1 MMRSIVVFSFAALVL
16 ASTYAQE
23 SDILPEDSFAVEGIP
38 DMHDEQGRNLD
49 FAQRASKLGD
59 SKCKELAKDLKEEVD
74 TGVKTDQKE
83 LDMLS
88 DHKCDN
94 EGVANVKAAE
104 AQLTKSIRQHNVA
117 TTEKTSALTA
127 KVSFASIN
135 FGSLK
140 VGDCNSQFFEQS
152 SYTSAHA
159 RVTKATTE
167 VTRLEGVVTEAKV
180 AVANAKAE
188 AAKQQHACRCRMKK
202 LQLEV
207 FEKLSKNNASRKE
220 AYGKANMLLCVLAK
234 KDTKDVSCTAHDLP
248 TLKMPQ
254 GVHND
259 KCVAYIAK
267 GITKDC
273 PHMCGESQVTL
284 QGSVAC
290 VGIRGKTEPL
300 AKCENAKLVKP
311 AVESKNCPPTNPCGA
326 WTITK
331 RDTKTD
337 CPKAKN
343 PCVLQPEKTLLGSV
357 RCVCSAGVCSD
368 KHCRS
373 AKPAIPKFE
382 CPRLGKGSAECK
394 EQERKIEVAQKA
406 VAEKAT
412 KTKEIAHKKAETK
425 KQEEAEK
432 AALKEKADKNEKKD
446 KHLKEVADKK
456 EKATK
461 VAEKAGKKKEK
472 DAKERNTKAEQ
483 ATKAAEKKDKVEK
496 AEKEKAVKL
505 KEGHTKAAEKK
516 IKEEKAAKE
525 RNTKAAEQATK
536 KNQAIVA
543 AQIAAKKA
551 VETSNELKVK
561 ACGVRE
567 WKTNSWYAW
576 TDCCQGCDGRSPAPG
591 GLRGA
596 CIHRQ
601 KYNWGKDRS
610 VCTCR
615 AQPKGVRDFQ
625 TNRYYFNT
633 DCCAGCKA
641 AQSTCIRRHPGA
653 AWTSTCTCRMSC

>member
-1 MMRSIVVFSFAALVL
+1 
-16 ASTYAQE
+16 
-23 SDILPEDSFAVEGIP
+23 
-38 DMHDEQGRNLD
+38 
-49 FAQRASKLGD
+49 
-59 SKCKELAKDLKEEVD
+59 
-74 TGVKTDQKE
+74 
-83 LDMLS
+83 MLRL
-88 DHKCDN
+88 
-94 EGVANVKAAE
+94 E

-207 FEKLSKNNASRKE
+207 FERLSKNNASRKE
-220 AYGKANMLLCVLAK
+220 AYGKANMLLCILAK

-343 PCVLQPEKTLLGSV
+343 PCVLQPEKMLLGSV

-425 KQEEAEK
+425 KQEAEK

-551 VETSNELKVK
+551 VETSNELKGK
-561 ACGVRE
+561 A
-567 WKTNSWYAW
+567 S
-576 TDCCQGCDGRSPAPG
+576 
-591 GLRGA
+591 
-596 CIHRQ
+596 
-601 KYNWGKDRS
+601 
-610 VCTCR
+610 
-615 AQPKGVRDFQ
+615 
-625 TNRYYFNT
+625 
-633 DCCAGCKA
+633 
-641 AQSTCIRRHPGA
+641 
-653 AWTSTCTCRMSC
+653 